1 VVDAWAEA
9 ALSGVGDDSAAPALM
24 ARTVDALL
32 GIRL

>member
-1 VVDAWAEA
+1 V
-9 ALSGVGDDSAAPALM
+9 SGVGDDAEAPALM